1 MPFFPGSA
9 TRSLKATIKGI
20 QTVPFNSLLP
30 LLKYLYCTIKL
41 HRWWIERGKVQT
53 VLLPKTHPGNISITV
68 KLHYLLQLFPQTKC
82 FQYCGWATLNEFAK
96 EQFSVQLKK
105 SQLRNCKLLISI
117 DSSNNLKEN
126 KWITIRSLVLT
137 EFSPNTKCCPI
148 VHAMNTLKR
157 EEIIQHTISLYHI

>member
-96 EQFSVQLKK
+96 EQFSVQLRNH
-105 SQLRNCKLLISI
+105 SNCKLLISI

-148 VHAMNTLKR
+148 VHAMNTLLKR